1 MSRLLQDKLLDGAES
16 MTKSSEKK
24 VSFGISGAPGVGK
37 TRVADEVA
45 KRVSNKYHVLFSK
58 DVARSLAH
66 QGVRINMDSKTD
78 DYLAFLAVRVRD
90 MLRLCADL
98 VIYERTL
105 LDILTFMELNGNG
118 NRWLKELTEQLIRWE
133 MSRLSLYFYIPVEFE
148 AVPDGVRI
156 VDPVVNHQIDQ
167 ITCSLLRKYRP
178 DFITLTGSIS
188 ERVDTVLE
196 SLSKIGLDLWSD

>member
-1 MSRLLQDKLLDGAES
+1 MSILLQEKLLAGVER
-16 MTKSSEKK
+16 MTRSSEKK

-37 TRVADEVA
+37 TSVADEVA
-45 KRVSNKYHVLFSK
+45 KRVSKKYQVLFSK
-58 DVARSLAH
+58 DVARSLAR
-66 QGVRINMDSKTD
+66 QGVQINMDSETD
-78 DYLAFLAVRVRD
+78 DYLAFLAIRLRD

-98 VIYERTL
+98 VIYDRTL
-105 LDILTFMELNGNG
+105 LDVLAFMELNRNG
-118 NRWLKELTEQLIRWE
+118 HRWLKELTEQLVTWE

-167 ITCSLLRKYRP
+167 IICRLLRKYRP
-178 DFITLTGSIS
+178 DFITLKGSIS

>member
-1 MSRLLQDKLLDGAES
+1 MSRLLQEKLLAGVER
-16 MTKSSEKK
+16 MTKSAEKK

-37 TRVADEVA
+37 TSVAVEVA
-45 KRVSNKYHVLFSK
+45 KRTSQKYQVLLSK
-58 DVARSLAH
+58 DVARSLAR
-66 QGVRINMDSKTD
+66 QGVRINMESETD

-90 MLRLCADL
+90 MLELCADL

-105 LDILTFMELNGNG
+105 LDVLAFMKLNGNG
-118 NRWLKELTEQLIRWE
+118 NRWLKELTEQLVRWE
-133 MSRLSLYFYIPVEFE
+133 MSRLSLYFYIPVEFK

-156 VDPVVNHQIDQ
+156 VDTVVNHQIDQ

-196 SLSKIGLDLWSD
+196 SLSKIGLDL